1 MQQRDILGLGIM
13 LALLAGLG
21 LFFAYAPKTSTNQ
34 NTFLPVEITGSS
46 VTVGT
51 QAGEQAL
58 RVSAEIVQPGFVTVH
73 QALGQAPGPVVGQSP
88 LLSVGRHLNL
98 VVTTTELLLPGSQYF
113 VLLFVDD
120 GDGIYQAGVDLPV
133 MSDGQVIKQTFS
145 L

>member
-51 QAGEQAL
+51 QTGEHAL

-120 GDGIYQAGVDLPV
+120 GDGIYQTGVDLPV

>member
-51 QAGEQAL
+51 QTGEQAL

-120 GDGIYQAGVDLPV
+120 GDGIYQTGVDLPV